1 MLGSMAPAQTPTVAL
16 RAQSPSRRSRAL
28 PAPMLLRMRF
38 ELPPQRVL
46 LAAVCALLALA
57 AVLLQIPSVRPSPLT
72 RPRAAT
78 FSPAPAAF
86 AGDGVAPAARG
97 QASAALGLSEP
108 GYRVHASSGGF
119 RAGSPAQ
126 HLRIG
131 FSRAGVSVGAGS
143 STLALSLRAAGYGA
157 SLSTLASS
165 GPTVDGNRVSY
176 AHGDVREW
184 YANGPLGLE
193 QGFTIARAL
202 REPASGPLTLSMA
215 LSGDSHAALADGG
228 DGVVFS
234 HAGGPELRYTG
245 LRATD
250 ATGRPLRSWLQLH
263 DGRLLLRVDATGA
276 RYPLRIDPFVQSS
289 ELTVPEIKPES
300 ELGQSV
306 AVEGNTVV
314 VGQPDYSGFDASE
327 GAAYVYTM
335 PAGGWSGT
343 LSSPVLLSPGTP
355 SVGGHFGYSVAVAG
369 NAVVASGGSA
379 VYVFTQSGSEWV
391 EAKQLEYP
399 ATPEEAGRF
408 PVAISGDTIVAG
420 ADRAGISGDGEAFV
434 YAMPVSGWSADL
446 GKPNATLKA
455 KVGQSGF
462 GYSVAI
468 DGSTI
473 VVGDPEADVE
483 AVEEQGEAFVF
494 TMPGT
499 GWSGNLTQSAELID
513 VPGEASEFFAAAV
526 AISGETVAVGAWAH
540 EHEHGGAYA
549 FTMPA
554 AGWKGVVHQAAE
566 LTVKG
571 VPEELFGQSV
581 AVSGTTIVAGAPD
594 PSTEPNP
601 GGSAY
606 VFDEPAGGWS
616 GSLASSQTL
625 TPSDPTQHAHFG
637 ESVSVSGPVIAVGA
651 PKHQTFGFEFYGAAY
666 VFTATPPSITITTP
680 ANGATYAQGQSV
692 AASYSCMPAGGQTV
706 SSCSG
711 LVAAG
716 APIGTAELGAHT
728 FTVEAHDT
736 DGGSA
741 TQTVSYTVVPVPE
754 GSRPGGTSTPL
765 PPTLSGV
772 SQSHA
777 RWRDGGRTATLSSA
791 HKAHKPHKPPVGT
804 TFSFTLNEAA
814 SVSLTF
820 THQQAGRKLGSKCLA
835 QTRRNRGKHACKR
848 TVTAGVLTFAGHAGP
863 DRISFQGLLAH
874 ATKLPPGTYTLTL
887 QATNPTGQRSAP
899 SRLGF
904 TVVA

>member
-1 MLGSMAPAQTPTVAL
+1 MLGSTAPAQMPTVAL
-16 RAQSPSRRSRAL
+16 RARSPQRRSPAL
-28 PAPMLLRMRF
+28 RAPMLLRKPF
-38 ELPPQRVL
+38 ELPAQRVL
-46 LAAVCALLALA
+46 VAAACVLLALA
-57 AVLLQIPSVRPSPLT
+57 AVLLQTLSARPLR
-72 RPRAAT
+72 RPHAAAS
-78 FSPAPAAF
+78 SPAPAAF
-86 AGDGVAPAARG
+86 SRDGLLGVAPAARG
-97 QASAALGLSEP
+97 QASAALGLSEA

-131 FSRAGVSVGAGS
+131 FSRAGVSVGAGA

-157 SLSTLASS
+157 SLSALASS

-193 QGFTIARAL
+193 QGFTVARAL
-202 REPASGPLTLSMA
+202 QGRASGPLTLSMA
-215 LSGDSHAALADGG
+215 LSGDAHAALVDGG

-245 LRATD
+245 LSATD
-250 ATGRPLRSWLQLH
+250 ATGRTLRSWLQLR

-289 ELTVPEIKPES
+289 ELTVGEIKPES
-300 ELGQSV
+300 KLGRSV
-306 AVEGNTVV
+306 AVDGNTVV
-314 VGQPDYSGFDASE
+314 VGEPDYSGLDAQQ

-343 LSSPVLLSPGTP
+343 LSSPVLLNPGTP
-355 SVGGHFGYSVAVAG
+355 SVGGHFGYSVAVSG
-369 NAVVASGGSA
+369 NAVVASGGSG
-379 VYVFTQSGSEWV
+379 VYVFTESGSEWL
-391 EAKQLEYP
+391 EDKQLEYP

-420 ADRAGISGDGEAFV
+420 ADTAGADGEAFV
-434 YAMPVSGWSADL
+434 YEMPVSGWSADL

-455 KVGQSGF
+455 KVGQPGF
-462 GYSVAI
+462 GYSAAI

-494 TMPGT
+494 TMPGA
-499 GWSGNLTQSAELID
+499 GWTGNLTQSAELID
-513 VPGEASEFFAAAV
+513 TPGEASEFFAAAV

-540 EHEHGGAYA
+540 AHERGGAYA

-566 LTVKG
+566 LTVKS

-581 AVSGTTIVAGAPD
+581 AVSGATIVAGASD
-594 PSTEPNP
+594 PTTEPNP

-606 VFDEPAGGWS
+606 VFDRPAGGWS
-616 GSLASSQTL
+616 GSLAASQTL

-651 PKHQTFGFEFYGAAY
+651 PQHETFGFEFYGGAY
-666 VFTATPPSITITTP
+666 VFTATPPSIAITTP
-680 ANGATYAQGQSV
+680 ANGAAYAQGQSV

-716 APIGTAELGAHT
+716 ASIGTAELGAHT

-741 TQTVSYTVVPVPE
+741 TRTVNYTVVPVAE

-765 PPTLSGV
+765 PPTISGV

-777 RWRDGGRTATLSSA
+777 RWRDGGRTAMLSSA

-820 THQQAGRKLGSKCLA
+820 THQQAGRKLGSRCVA
-835 QTRRNRGKHACKR
+835 QTRRNRSKHACKR
-848 TVTAGVLTFAGHAGP
+848 TVTAGVLTFAAHAGL
-863 DRISFQGLLAH
+863 DKISFQGLLTH
-874 ATKLPPGTYTLTL
+874 ATTLPRGTYTLTL

-899 SRLGF
+899 SRLSF